1 MKLWKLGPIQGSTLL
16 IVAGLAL
23 VVIGAGGLIS
33 NSLQVPTDVS
43 DTPVS
48 LAQTVV
54 LTEGIGG
61 ESEHLALSAS
71 VTRGVTYDTGVEI
84 VSIADAGNAELRVV
98 VAKLGISVG
107 DVSVRYF
114 DGAVWQDTTMID
126 QGDTLMGAL
135 PDVVV
140 TNGYYSIV
148 MFLITFNLAGHYDTI
163 FAMYTV

>member
-16 IVAGLAL
+16 VVAGLAL

-33 NSLQVPTDVS
+33 NSLQIPIDVS

-48 LAQTVV
+48 LSKTVV

-71 VTRGVTYDTGVEI
+71 VARGVTYDTGVEI
-84 VSIADAGNAELRVV
+84 VSIADAGSAELRVV
-98 VAKLGISVG
+98 VAKLGISVS
-107 DVSVRYF
+107 DVTVKYF
-114 DGAVWQDTTMID
+114 DGAVWQIMTLID

-148 MFLITFNLAGHYDTI
+148 VFLFTFNLSGHYDTS
-163 FAMYTV
+163 FGVYTV